1 MPTIPP
7 WFSEQLP
14 LTYELALEIG
24 KFRKELAEKVA
35 KDIAAHSPLASLKKG
50 KLAIGANSS
59 ALLDAM
65 PIDQKAKKALYTY
78 FVEQILFA
86 KTVPNDKLIVIEI
99 TKDVGMK
106 RNYVVFHSLFGRRIN
121 DALSRLFAIE
131 FSEYFE
137 SEVGIMVNDNGFVI
151 VLDEDIKVSNQHIA
165 EIIEHVVNEDI
176 ADVLKRNVRRT
187 EMMKRRFRH
196 CAVRGFMVLRNY
208 KGKKISVRKQ
218 QVNSE
223 ALLSAAEEISPDFP
237 IIKETYREILEDVM
251 DMPRAKEIIK
261 SLKNGDIKYQ
271 IIETPVPSPF
281 SHIMLTFGE
290 ADIVMMKDRR
300 KHLRELRKYVLS
312 KIKAK

>member
-1 MPTIPP
+1 
-7 WFSEQLP
+7 
-14 LTYELALEIG
+14 
-24 KFRKELAEKVA
+24 
-35 KDIAAHSPLASLKKG
+35 
-50 KLAIGANSS
+50 
-59 ALLDAM
+59 
-65 PIDQKAKKALYTY
+65 
-78 FVEQILFA
+78 
-86 KTVPNDKLIVIEI
+86 
-99 TKDVGMK
+99 
-106 RNYVVFHSLFGRRIN
+106 
-121 DALSRLFAIE
+121 
-131 FSEYFE
+131 
-137 SEVGIMVNDNGFVI
+137 
-151 VLDEDIKVSNQHIA
+151 
-165 EIIEHVVNEDI
+165 
-176 ADVLKRNVRRT
+176 
-187 EMMKRRFRH
+187 
-196 CAVRGFMVLRNY
+196 LRNY

-271 IIETPVPSPF
+271 IVETSVPSPF